1 MFMVG
6 LSLGVRV
13 NQKKKK
19 KRLVLLQQLV
29 SGDLEEESSP
39 NPQGDNV
46 SKWAKNYVPRLS
58 QTELYV

>member
-6 LSLGVRV
+6 LSPGARV

-19 KRLVLLQQLV
+19 KDLFCYYSNRYR
-29 SGDLEEESSP
+29 GD
-39 NPQGDNV
+39 PQGDGE
-46 SKWAKNYVPRLS
+46 SKWAKNYVPRLL